1 MGRASHLV
9 TWQGNE
15 DDTDEAL
22 YRQNP
27 QLQIGLHVDEHLQ
40 MPSFWIGHSRD
51 DPLIHSKLDHALA
64 ITDPR
69 PEQRWNLIQN
79 VSMVVGLARK
89 LLETVLY

>member
-9 TWQGNE
+9 AWQGNK
-15 DDTDEAL
+15 DDMDEAL

-27 QLQIGLHVDEHLQ
+27 QLQIGLHDDEHLQ
-40 MPSFWIGHSRD
+40 MTSFWIGHSRD
-51 DPLIHSKLDHALA
+51 DPLIHLKLDNALA
-64 ITDPR
+64 ITDPL

-79 VSMVVGLARK
+79 VSTVVGLACK